1 MEVAEQTPAQQPV
14 NPLERS
20 LTLNIP
26 VADVEKD
33 AEKRLKRIAPTVK
46 MPGFRPGKVPMR
58 LVKQMYGNE
67 MWAEAVSEAIERTF
81 NETVAREGLRVAGS
95 FRIEPA
101 ESADAS
107 ILAFTARFEIYPE
120 VELAD
125 LSERTV
131 ERPRLE
137 ITEAE
142 VDKTL
147 ERLRKQRTTYHE
159 VDRPAQEGDRVTV
172 SYTARKEG
180 EVVENG
186 HVENFP
192 FVIGAGALLEAI
204 ENAPIGMRP
213 GETKTF
219 EVTFP
224 EGEDN
229 KFAGQT
235 LQFELTLH
243 KVEEPEL
250 PAVDADFARAL
261 GIEDGDVQKL
271 RDEIRASLERELKQ
285 RIDNEVKKQV
295 FDLLLTVHDFAVPS
309 ALVETEAEQLVER
322 TRRDLRM
329 RGFDAAKLEL
339 SPQLFEEEA
348 RRRVKLGLIIGE
360 IVKRHELQAKPEQVR
375 ALVEEVAAEYEQP
388 EVMVN
393 WYYSDPE
400 RLVSV
405 EAVAIENNVV
415 QWVLEH
421 VRVADKPVE
430 FDEFMTQ
437 RPA

>member
-159 VDRPAQEGDRVTV
+159 VDRPAQEGDRVIV

-224 EGEDN
+224 EDEDN

-295 FDLLLTVHDFAVPS
+295 FDLLLTAHDFAVPN

-375 ALVEEVAAEYEQP
+375 ALVEEVAA
-388 EVMVN
+388 
-393 WYYSDPE
+393 
-400 RLVSV
+400 
-405 EAVAIENNVV
+405 
-415 QWVLEH
+415 
-421 VRVADKPVE
+421 
-430 FDEFMTQ
+430 
-437 RPA
+437 

>member
-1 MEVAEQTPAQQPV
+1 MEVAEQTPAQQPA

-67 MWAEAVSEAIERTF
+67 MWTEAVSEAIERTF
-81 NETVAREGLRVAGS
+81 NEAVAREGLRVAGG

-101 ESADAS
+101 ESADAA
-107 ILAFTARFEIYPE
+107 ILAFTARFEVYPE
-120 VELAD
+120 VEPAD
-125 LSERTV
+125 LSGRTV

-142 VDKTL
+142 IDKTL

-172 SYTARKEG
+172 SYTARKDG

-186 HVENFP
+186 QVENFP
-192 FVIGAGALLEAI
+192 FVIGAGALLEDI
-204 ENAPIGMRP
+204 EKAPIGMRA

-235 LQFELTLH
+235 LQFELTVH
-243 KVEEPEL
+243 RVEEPEL

-295 FDLLLTVHDFAVPS
+295 FDLLLSAHDFAVPS

-322 TRRDLRM
+322 MRRDLSM
-329 RGFDAAKLEL
+329 RGFDAGKLEL

-348 RRRVKLGLIIGE
+348 RRRVKLGLVIGE
-360 IVKRHELQAKPEQVR
+360 LVKRHELQAKPEQVR
-375 ALVEEVAAEYEQP
+375 ALVEEVAAEYEHP
-388 EVMVN
+388 EVMVK

-415 QWVLEH
+415 QWVLEQ
-421 VRVADKPVE
+421 VQVVDKPVE

>member
-159 VDRPAQEGDRVTV
+159 VDRPAQEGDRVIV

-224 EGEDN
+224 EDEDN

-415 QWVLEH
+415 QWVLEQ
-421 VRVADKPVE
+421 VQVADKPVE

>member
-1 MEVAEQTPAQQPV
+1 MEVAEQTPAQQPA

-26 VADVEKD
+26 AADIEKD

-58 LVKQMYGNE
+58 LVKQMYGSE
-67 MWAEAVSEAIERTF
+67 MWTEAVSEAIERTF
-81 NETVAREGLRVAGS
+81 NEAVAREGLRVAGS

-101 ESADAS
+101 ESADAAM
-107 ILAFTARFEIYPE
+107 LAFTARFEVYPE
-120 VELAD
+120 VEPAD
-125 LSERTV
+125 LSGQTL
-131 ERPRLE
+131 ERPQLE

-147 ERLRKQRTTYHE
+147 ERLRKQRATWRA

-172 SYTARKEG
+172 SYTARKDG

-186 HVENFP
+186 QVENFP
-192 FVIGAGALLEAI
+192 FVIGAGALLGAI
-204 ENAPIGMRP
+204 ENAPIGMRA

-219 EVTFP
+219 EVAFP
-224 EGEDN
+224 EGEDS

-235 LQFELTLH
+235 LQFELTVH
-243 KVEEPEL
+243 QVEEPEL

-285 RIDNEVKKQV
+285 RRDSEVKQQV
-295 FDLLLTVHDFAVPS
+295 FDLLLSAHDFAVPS
-309 ALVETEAEQLVER
+309 ALVQTEAEQLVER
-322 TRRDLRM
+322 MRRDLRM
-329 RGFDAAKLEL
+329 RGFDAGKLDL

-375 ALVEEVAAEYEQP
+375 ALVEEAAAEYEHP
-388 EVMVN
+388 EAMVN
-393 WYYSDPE
+393 WYYADPQ

-415 QWVLEH
+415 QWVLEQ
-421 VRVADKPVE
+421 VQVVDKPVE

-437 RPA
+437 RSA

>member
-1 MEVAEQTPAQQPV
+1 MEVAEQTPAQQPA

-67 MWAEAVSEAIERTF
+67 MWTEAVSEAIERTF
-81 NETVAREGLRVAGS
+81 NEAVAREGLRVAGG

-101 ESADAS
+101 ESADAA
-107 ILAFTARFEIYPE
+107 ILAFTARFEVYPE
-120 VELAD
+120 VEPAD
-125 LSERTV
+125 LSGRTV
-131 ERPRLE
+131 ERPQLE

-142 VDKTL
+142 IDKTL

-172 SYTARKEG
+172 SYTARKDG

-186 HVENFP
+186 QVENFP
-192 FVIGAGALLEAI
+192 FVIGAGALLEDI
-204 ENAPIGMRP
+204 EKAPIGMRA

-235 LQFELTLH
+235 LQFELTVH
-243 KVEEPEL
+243 RVEEPEL

-295 FDLLLTVHDFAVPS
+295 FDLLLSAHDFAVPS

-322 TRRDLRM
+322 MRRDLSM
-329 RGFDAAKLEL
+329 RGFDAGKLEL

-348 RRRVKLGLIIGE
+348 RRRVKLGLVIGE
-360 IVKRHELQAKPEQVR
+360 LVKRHELQAKPEQVR
-375 ALVEEVAAEYEQP
+375 ALVEEVAAEYEHP

-415 QWVLEH
+415 QWVLEQ
-421 VRVADKPVE
+421 VQVVDKPVE

>member
-159 VDRPAQEGDRVTV
+159 VDRPAQEGDRVIV

-224 EGEDN
+224 EDEDN
-229 KFAGQT
+229 KFT
-235 LQFELTLH
+235 
-243 KVEEPEL
+243 
-250 PAVDADFARAL
+250 
-261 GIEDGDVQKL
+261 
-271 RDEIRASLERELKQ
+271 
-285 RIDNEVKKQV
+285 
-295 FDLLLTVHDFAVPS
+295 
-309 ALVETEAEQLVER
+309 
-322 TRRDLRM
+322 M
-329 RGFDAAKLEL
+329 
-339 SPQLFEEEA
+339 
-348 RRRVKLGLIIGE
+348 
-360 IVKRHELQAKPEQVR
+360 
-375 ALVEEVAAEYEQP
+375 
-388 EVMVN
+388 
-393 WYYSDPE
+393 
-400 RLVSV
+400 
-405 EAVAIENNVV
+405 
-415 QWVLEH
+415 
-421 VRVADKPVE
+421 
-430 FDEFMTQ
+430 
-437 RPA
+437 